1 MVSADGARPKCSIV
15 AKTYC
20 VLMALTRQ
28 DFDTA
33 CPRLKGGATLRDLSE
48 QHTSITSVAELLRRA
63 CHGNGKQPANESSV
77 VGPSGTGLRR
87 VFTNPLPID
96 RISFGSIVKSAI
108 NAKAPAAAPA
118 AEAPG
123 PAPAPAPASEEEG
136 RA

>member
-1 MVSADGARPKCSIV
+1 MLWEVENYGSSSDDLPPKLIRALGNHEFFGDEVHGSADGARPKCSIV

-48 QHTSITSVAELLRRA
+48 QYLNHLGRRALRRA

-77 VGPSGTGLRR
+77 VPSGTGLRR
-87 VFTNPLPID
+87 VFTTRCRLTH
-96 RISFGSIVKSAI
+96 
-108 NAKAPAAAPA
+108 
-118 AEAPG
+118 
-123 PAPAPAPASEEEG
+123 
-136 RA
+136 

>member
-1 MVSADGARPKCSIV
+1 MLWEVENYGSSSDDLPPKLIRALGNHEFFGDEGMVSADGARPKCSIV

-63 CHGNGKQPANESSV
+63 
-77 VGPSGTGLRR
+77 
-87 VFTNPLPID
+87 D
-96 RISFGSIVKSAI
+96 
-108 NAKAPAAAPA
+108 
-118 AEAPG
+118 
-123 PAPAPAPASEEEG
+123 
-136 RA
+136 